1 MIRSGGVWRRK
12 PARLYWETRRPRPS
26 LRQASGTVALTLTV
40 TATGAVGSAPV
51 TGSGAV
57 ALALSLMA
65 AGSVELRGSGAAAL
79 VLAVSG
85 TASVTVHGS
94 ATVPLTLATAG
105 TGTATLTEVSGVGAV
120 ALVVQLAATASVT
133 VRGTAWLAIPLG
145 VAAAGITSPLPPAT
159 AGWRLVHRAGP
170 RWLITWR
177 PFVPAPFPLPVSP
190 GNDYGVLVD
199 QVRGYSLPDGLPV
212 DYTGGSIT
220 AHWAT
225 TPTNDAPLQGVTG
238 TFARNATPPAYAVA
252 FDAAAMDAV
261 LAGLADGAPVYLVL
275 RGSGDFRAVIEHVV
289 RVARVLT

>member
-1 MIRSGGVWRRK
+1 MVRSGGVYRRK

-26 LRQASGTVALTLTV
+26 LRQGTGTVALSLSV

-57 ALALSLMA
+57 ALVLSVVA
-65 AGSVELRGSGAAAL
+65 AGSVELRGSGTAALVLGVSGTGTVTVQGSGAAAL
-79 VLAVSG
+79 VLGVS
-85 TASVTVHGS
+85 
-94 ATVPLTLATAG
+94 G
-105 TGTATLTEVSGVGAV
+105 TGTATVTEVLGAGAV
-120 ALVVQLAATASVT
+120 SLVLQLAGTANVT
-133 VRGTAWLAIPLG
+133 VRGAAWLALPLG
-145 VAAAGITSPLPPAT
+145 LTGAAITAPLPPAT
-159 AGWRLVHRAGP
+159 AGWQLVYRAGP
-170 RWLITWR
+170 RWRLTWR

-199 QVRGYSLPDGLPV
+199 QVRGYSLPDGAPV
-212 DYTGGSIT
+212 DYSGGSLT